1 MVLQS
6 QMPAVAQLYS
16 CFIIL
21 LKLNMSHINIYQ
33 DISNCGEIQS
43 IQLIFSILKEN
54 WNKKVT
60 FCLCTFCVIKYETVI

>member
-21 LKLNMSHINIYQ
+21 LKLNMSYINKTFQTVVKYRVY
-33 DISNCGEIQS
+33 S
-43 IQLIFSILKEN
+43 LFFFFLK
-54 WNKKVT
+54 KIG
-60 FCLCTFCVIKYETVI
+60 IKRSHSVYVLSV